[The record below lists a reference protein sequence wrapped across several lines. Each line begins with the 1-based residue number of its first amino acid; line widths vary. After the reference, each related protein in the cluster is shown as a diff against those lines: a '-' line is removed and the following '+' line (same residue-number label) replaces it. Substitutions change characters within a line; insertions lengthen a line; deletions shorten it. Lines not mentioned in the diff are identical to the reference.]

1 MAVTPVLITKT
12 VTTAGT
18 AVQVTTD
25 TGIKPSAVYFEA
37 LATNTGQIYIGP
49 STVSSTSYFARL
61 PIPSTTS
68 APSWSIGSVDGGGRA
83 SGTEIQLSNFYIDSS
98 VSGEKVQIT
107 YVYEIG
113 G

>member
-18 AVQVTTD
+18 RVQVTSDTD
-25 TGIKPSAVYFEA
+25 IKPSAVYFEA
-37 LATNTGQIYIGP
+37 LGSNTGQIYIGN
-49 STVSSTSYFARL
+49 SVVSSTVYFARL
-61 PIPSTTS
+61 PIPSTSS
-68 APSWSIGSVDGGGRA
+68 APSWSIGTVDGAGRA
-83 SGTEIQLSNFYIDSS
+83 GGTELQLSNFWIDSS
-98 VSGEKVQIT
+98 VNGEGVQIT

>member
-12 VTTAGT
+12 VTAAGT
-18 AVQVTTD
+18 RVQVTTD
-25 TGIKPSAVYFEA
+25 TSIKPSAVYFEA
-37 LATNTGQIYIGP
+37 LATNTGQIYIGD
-49 STVSSTSYFARL
+49 SSVSSTVYFARL

-68 APSWSIGSVDGGGRA
+68 APSWSISTVDGGGRA
-83 SGTEIQLSNFYIDSS
+83 SGTELQLSNFWLDAS

-107 YVYEIG
+107 YVYEVG